1 MGLFKV
7 NVTALK
13 SAELALMGVG
23 VALYRFFLRLY
34 CKRHSQGLCGGIFY
48 AKSPIV
54 VILKVKVTTNM
65 FL

>member
-23 VALYRFFLRLY
+23 VALYRFFY
-34 CKRHSQGLCGGIFY
+34 VF
-48 AKSPIV
+48 IV
-54 VILKVKVTTNM
+54 KDILKAYVAAFFMLNRQLSS
-65 FL
+65 F